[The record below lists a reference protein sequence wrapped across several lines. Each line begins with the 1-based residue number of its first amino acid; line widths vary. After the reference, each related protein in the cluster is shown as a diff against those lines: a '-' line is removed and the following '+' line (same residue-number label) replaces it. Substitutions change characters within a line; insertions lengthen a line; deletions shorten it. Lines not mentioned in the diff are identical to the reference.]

1 MQRSD
6 IPTPRTVRTATAHAP
21 ARITRQIKRTAVRAE
36 RRNVAA
42 EIAAALAE
50 LHAFDGET
58 IDHRPTRT
66 ADR

>member
-6 IPTPRTVRTATAHAP
+6 IPNPRAVRNATAYAP
-21 ARITRQIKRTAVRAE
+21 ARITRQAKRTAARFE

-66 ADR
+66 ANR

>member
-6 IPTPRTVRTATAHAP
+6 FPNPRTVRNGTADAP
-21 ARITRQIKRTAVRAE
+21 ARITRQVKRTAVRAE

-42 EIAAALAE
+42 AIAAALAE

>member
-6 IPTPRTVRTATAHAP
+6 IPNPRTVRNATADAP

-42 EIAAALAE
+42 TIALAVAE
-50 LHAFDGET
+50 LHASDGSEV
-58 IDHRPTRT
+58 D
-66 ADR
+66 A

>member
-6 IPTPRTVRTATAHAP
+6 FPTPRAVRNATTGAP
-21 ARITRQIKRTAVRAE
+21 ARITRQVKRTAVRAE

-50 LHAFDGET
+50 L
-58 IDHRPTRT
+58 R
-66 ADR
+66 ADADVDA